1 MAALEAVLHPG
12 EVLYLPPYVFHRV
25 GGGGGGGEVG
35 EGGGGGG
42 VGGGGGGGGE
52 AEAEA
57 ELSLSVNVFSESLEH
72 LAAGS
77 MAAVGLPPSVQPAVG
92 LAAATRTR
100 LLACWLRHLIL
111 AAVAPA
117 GAVDG
122 GPVDGGGVDG
132 PAAAAAAAA
141 AFLAPQVASRFGRL
155 HAAVGCGGWRAESC
169 PHSMFKAPSWR
180 GGRCPLCCAALC
192 TCAVLRCA
200 LRRRR
205 LGRSVPNERRRCACG
220 PC

>member
-25 GGGGGGGEVG
+25 GGGGGGDGEVG
-35 EGGGGGG
+35 EGGGGSGG

-77 MAAVGLPPSVQPAVG
+77 MAAVGLPPSVQPAAG

-180 GGRCPLCCAALC
+180 
-192 TCAVLRCA
+192 
-200 LRRRR
+200 
-205 LGRSVPNERRRCACG
+205 
-220 PC
+220 